1 MEPAD
6 QVLSFNSARV
16 AASIM
21 SSGEISKSGS
31 RVGVGRLNAPAAGRA
46 RRRCAKA
53 DGRRSPPPPKPRR
66 RPAQAP
72 HSAAPLLGRKTA
84 QRAHPVGHN
93 RAWLFACDH
102 ARAHSTTPYSSRP
115 ACASESE
122 CPKGH
127 VGNGLELVSLTTAV
141 LSFVAP
147 FPGLYGSQPW
157 QPGSLPFTV
166 TGNQSST
173 SCCLRN
179 TSRSMS
185 DLWLGYLRGCLCAG
199 RARRCVK

>member
-6 QVLSFNSARV
+6 QVLSFDSARV

-21 SSGEISKSGS
+21 SSGAISKSGS

-66 RPAQAP
+66 RLRKRRTAP
-72 HSAAPLLGRKTA
+72 HHSWAGRQPNALIPWGITALGCSPA
-84 QRAHPVGHN
+84 
-93 RAWLFACDH
+93 
-102 ARAHSTTPYSSRP
+102 PYSSRP
-115 ACASESE
+115 ACASESG

-147 FPGLYGSQPW
+147 FPGYTAPNL
-157 QPGSLPFTV
+157 
-166 TGNQSST
+166 GNPVLSHSPSPAT
-173 SCCLRN
+173 N
-179 TSRSMS
+179 P
-185 DLWLGYLRGCLCAG
+185 
-199 RARRCVK
+199 RRLVACGTRRDQ